1 MPLSPGTNL
10 GPYEILTSIGAGGM
24 GEVYRAR
31 DAKLKRDVAIKVLPA
46 ALARDP
52 DRLARFERE
61 ARLMASLDHPNIGII
76 YGIEESNHTFALVL
90 ALIEGPTLADRIA
103 AGPIPLEE
111 AIHFA
116 AQIADALEY
125 AHDRAVIHRD
135 LKPANVKITPEG
147 TVKVLDFGLAKA
159 LTGEADALSASPTNS
174 PAMSPTLT
182 MRATQAGMILGTAA
196 YMAPEQAKGKTA
208 DRRADIW
215 AFGVVFFEMLTGE
228 PLFTGDSAAEIMASA
243 IKEEPNLNRLPAST
257 PPAIRRLIER
267 CLNKDLKQRL
277 QAIGEA
283 RITLRSPNA
292 DPAAVRA
299 ADVPVTP
306 AAPKKSVLTWL
317 IAASAILAL
326 TGLSWVHFRETPPVE
341 KSLRF
346 QIAPPDKSPI
356 GAFRLSPDGRYLAFI
371 SAAKVWVRP
380 LNSLESKSLDGTD
393 GATYA
398 FWSPDSENLGFF
410 SRGKLKRIPRTGG
423 PVETLCDVATGRGG
437 TWNREGVIL
446 FSPGPTATLFRV
458 SGRWRRARSSHQV
471 FRLQL
476 EPGTPLPG
484 IPAGRTAFSV
494 RGAIRQT

>member
-1 MPLSPGTNL
+1 MTLSPGTNL
-10 GPYEILTSIGAGGM
+10 GPYEILASIGAGGM

-61 ARLMASLDHPNIGII
+61 ARLMASLDHPNIGIV
-76 YGIEESNHTFALVL
+76 YGLEESNQTLALVL

-103 AGPIPLEE
+103 TGPLPLQE
-111 AIHFA
+111 AIHIA
-116 AQIADALEY
+116 GQIAEALEY

-159 LTGEADALSASPTNS
+159 LTGEAEALSGSPANS

-196 YMAPEQAKGKTA
+196 YMAPEQAKGKSA

-215 AFGVVFFEMLTGE
+215 AFGVVFFEMLAGE

-267 CLNKDLKQRL
+267 CLNKDPKQRL

-292 DPAAVRA
+292 DLAAVPT
-299 ADVPVTP
+299 ADPLVPP
-306 AAPKKSVLTWL
+306 AAPKQSLGAWI
-317 IAASAILAL
+317 IAALAILAL
-326 TGLSWVHFRETPPVE
+326 ATLAWVHFREVPPLE
-341 KSLRF
+341 SSIRF
-346 QIAPPDKSPI
+346 QIGPPGKAPI
-356 GAFRLSPDGRYLAFI
+356 GAFRLSPSGRFLAFT
-371 SAAKVWVRP
+371 SEAKLWVRP

-393 GATYA
+393 GATYP

-410 SRGKLKRIPRTGG
+410 SGGKLKRIPRIGSTKS
-423 PVETLCDVATGRGG
+423 R
-437 TWNREGVIL
+437 W
-446 FSPGPTATLFRV
+446 S
-458 SGRWRRARSSHQV
+458 SG
-471 FRLQL
+471 
-476 EPGTPLPG
+476 
-484 IPAGRTAFSV
+484 
-494 RGAIRQT
+494 